1 MHQSNKFN
9 TPCILSDIYMHSIH
23 TMHCTALDVWAIHNR
38 VSHSSFLLI
47 FSSIF
52 LSLTLEL
59 FHSIL
64 ISLRWDG
71 VQMDISVSFSLN
83 TSTIAI
89 MIPTPSVFVVAAA
102 IEITQKLPNCFFF
115 PYVRGNFL
123 FMRLA
128 QCFDLYVRL
137 TRVKTR
143 ELTNASLLHT
153 IWRHSMK
160 VNEELYAASWNDTPN
175 TLSVH
180 N

>member
-89 MIPTPSVFVVAAA
+89 MIPRRRYLLLLLLLRLHKNYPIV
-102 IEITQKLPNCFFF
+102 LF